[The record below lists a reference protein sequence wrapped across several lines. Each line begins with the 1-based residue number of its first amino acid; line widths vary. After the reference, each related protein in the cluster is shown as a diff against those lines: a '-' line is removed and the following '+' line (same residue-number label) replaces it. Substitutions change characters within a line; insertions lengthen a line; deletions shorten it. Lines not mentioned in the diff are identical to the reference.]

1 MSADRKLAYAAY
13 DTGIVRAY
21 DIMSSKVVFGASCV
35 NNRHRNRLAGGNCDE
50 ESGRLALAWPF
61 SQPLILGLPA
71 EESSDARVLCI
82 ATHPSQSIIAL
93 GKNDHTVAFYNIE
106 TGE

>member
-1 MSADRKLAYAAY
+1 VAR
-13 DTGIVRAY
+13 
-21 DIMSSKVVFGASCV
+21 
-35 NNRHRNRLAGGNCDE
+35 
-50 ESGRLALAWPF
+50 PF
-61 SQPLILGLPA
+61 SQLVILGVPA
-71 EESSDARVLCI
+71 EKSSDARVLCI